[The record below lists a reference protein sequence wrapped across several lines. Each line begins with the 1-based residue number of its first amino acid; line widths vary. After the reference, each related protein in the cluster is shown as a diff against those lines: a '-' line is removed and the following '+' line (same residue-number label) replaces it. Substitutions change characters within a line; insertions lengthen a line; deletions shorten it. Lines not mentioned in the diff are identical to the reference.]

1 MKRKHYGFLALVLT
15 IACVAGVAVYAFKGF
30 EKMAGKRR
38 TLKFRPPPVTVSVP
52 GGDELRE
59 MRKLEHKL
67 PVVAH
72 PPGLE
77 ISAVN
82 LSLFGYQPVKERTYR
97 GAGKKIV
104 LPPQMRYS
112 VSLAF
117 SAKTR
122 RFCVIDGNFY
132 QEGAALPGGGK
143 IVKIEPRRVLI
154 RKDRLKC
161 WVPVGKAARD
171 TGGAVGSKE

>member
-1 MKRKHYGFLALVLT
+1 ML
-15 IACVAGVAVYAFKGF
+15 IMACVAGVAVYAFKGF

-38 TLKFRPPPVTVSVP
+38 TLKFRPPPVTLSVP
-52 GGDELRE
+52 SQDEMRE
-59 MRKLEHKL
+59 IRKLEHEM
-67 PVVAH
+67 PVVAY
-72 PPGLE
+72 PSGSE

-97 GAGKKIV
+97 RVEKRLI

-117 SAKTR
+117 SAKTK

-132 QEGAALPGGGK
+132 QEGATLPDGGK

-154 RKDRLKC
+154 RKDRFKC
-161 WVPVGKAARD
+161 WVPVGKKTREDQVQRTTLNESQDHEA
-171 TGGAVGSKE
+171 